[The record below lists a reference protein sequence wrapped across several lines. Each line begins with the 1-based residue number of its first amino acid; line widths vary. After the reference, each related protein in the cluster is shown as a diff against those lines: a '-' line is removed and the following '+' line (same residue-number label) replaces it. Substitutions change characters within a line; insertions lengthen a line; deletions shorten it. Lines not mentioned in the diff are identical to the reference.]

1 MRPTERIKEAQRVV
15 EAEARAIFA
24 SSKKISLN
32 FSKCIDLIIDCKG
45 TVVIS
50 GIGKSGNIGKK
61 ITSTLASLGTPSIFL
76 HTSDAF
82 HGDLGILRRDDLL
95 ICISNSG
102 ETDELVRLLNY
113 AKRNGIKSIAIT
125 GNVNSTI
132 SKEAS
137 ISLNSSVESE
147 ACPLNL
153 APTCSTSVTMALGDA
168 LASICAME
176 RGFKEIDFARFH
188 PSGSLHKLNFE
199 TVENIM
205 NTESLPICEKNT
217 SIKDVIIA
225 ISKGQQG
232 AVFVCEK
239 QKLLWVFTDGDLRR
253 CIESGI
259 KLTANLK
266 DLKFSLPLT
275 TKSFSK
281 VSEALDLMQSNNI
294 SILPVI
300 DDSGLLIGSVKLSQ
314 CI

>member
-1 MRPTERIKEAQRVV
+1 MRPTDRIKEAQRVL
-15 EAEARAIFA
+15 EAEAKAIFA

-113 AKRNGIKSIAIT
+113 ANRNAIKSIAIT
-125 GNVNSTI
+125 GNINSTI
-132 SKEAS
+132 SKEAYV
-137 ISLNSSVESE
+137 SLNSSVESE

-176 RGFKEIDFARFH
+176 KGFKEIDFARFH

-199 TVENIM
+199 TIDNIM
-205 NTESLPICEKNT
+205 NNENLPICEKKT
-217 SIKDVIIA
+217 SIKDVIIE

-232 AVFVCEK
+232 AVFVCENK
-239 QKLLWVFTDGDLRR
+239 KLLWVFTDGDLRR

-259 KLTANLK
+259 KLTAQIK
-266 DLKFSLPLT
+266 DLKFTLPLI
-275 TKSFSK
+275 TKSGSK

-294 SILPVI
+294 SILPVV

>member
-1 MRPTERIKEAQRVV
+1 MRPTERIKEAQRVL

-113 AKRNGIKSIAIT
+113 AKRNDIKSIAIT

-232 AVFVCEK
+232 AVFVCE
-239 QKLLWVFTDGDLRR
+239 
-253 CIESGI
+253 
-259 KLTANLK
+259 N
-266 DLKFSLPLT
+266 
-275 TKSFSK
+275 
-281 VSEALDLMQSNNI
+281 
-294 SILPVI
+294 
-300 DDSGLLIGSVKLSQ
+300 
-314 CI
+314 

>member
-1 MRPTERIKEAQRVV
+1 MRPTERIKEAQRVL

-113 AKRNGIKSIAIT
+113 AKRNDIKSIAIT

-232 AVFVCEK
+232 AVFVCEN

-253 CIESGI
+253 CIESGT
-259 KLTANLK
+259 KLTSNIK

>member
-1 MRPTERIKEAQRVV
+1 MRPTERIKEAQRVL

-82 HGDLGILRRDDLL
+82 HGDLGILRRDDIL

-259 KLTANLK
+259 KLTANIK

>member
-1 MRPTERIKEAQRVV
+1 MRPTERIKEAQRVL

-113 AKRNGIKSIAIT
+113 AKRNDIKSIAIT

-232 AVFVCEK
+232 AVFVCEN

-259 KLTANLK
+259 KLTSNIK

-300 DDSGLLIGSVKLSQ
+300 DDFGLLIGSVKLSQ

>member
-1 MRPTERIKEAQRVV
+1 MRPTERIKEAQRVL
-15 EAEARAIFA
+15 EAEANAIFA

-113 AKRNGIKSIAIT
+113 AKRNDIKSIAIT

-232 AVFVCEK
+232 AVFVCENR
-239 QKLLWVFTDGDLRR
+239 KLLWVFTDGDLRR

-259 KLTANLK
+259 KLTANIK

-281 VSEALDLMQSNNI
+281 VSEALALMQSNKI

>member
-1 MRPTERIKEAQRVV
+1 MRPTERIKEAQRVL
-15 EAEARAIFA
+15 EAEAKAIFA

-113 AKRNGIKSIAIT
+113 ANRNDIKSIAIT

-137 ISLNSSVESE
+137 VSLNSSVESE

-199 TVENIM
+199 IVDNIM
-205 NTESLPICEKNT
+205 NTEYLPICEKNT
-217 SIKDVIIA
+217 SIKDVIIE

-232 AVFVCEK
+232 AVFVCENK
-239 QKLLWVFTDGDLRR
+239 KLLWVFTDGDLRR
-253 CIESGI
+253 CIETGI
-259 KLTANLK
+259 KLTALIE

-275 TKSFSK
+275 IKSSSK
-281 VSEALDLMQSNNI
+281 VSEALDLMQSNQI

-300 DDSGLLIGSVKLSQ
+300 DDFGLLIGSVKLSQ

>member
-1 MRPTERIKEAQRVV
+1 MRPTERIKEAQRVL

-82 HGDLGILRRDDLL
+82 HGDLGILRKDDLL

-113 AKRNGIKSIAIT
+113 AKRNGIQSIAIT

-259 KLTANLK
+259 KLTANIK

-300 DDSGLLIGSVKLSQ
+300 DDCGLLIGSVKLSQ

>member
-1 MRPTERIKEAQRVV
+1 MRPTERIKEAQRVL

-82 HGDLGILRRDDLL
+82 HGDLGILRREDLL

-205 NTESLPICEKNT
+205 NTESLPICDKNT

-259 KLTANLK
+259 KLTANIK

-300 DDSGLLIGSVKLSQ
+300 DDCGLLIGSVKLSQ

>member
-1 MRPTERIKEAQRVV
+1 MRPTERIKEAQRVL

-82 HGDLGILRRDDLL
+82 HGDLGILRKDDLL

-137 ISLNSSVESE
+137 ISVNSSVESE

-259 KLTANLK
+259 KLTANIK

-300 DDSGLLIGSVKLSQ
+300 DDCGLLLGSVKLSQ

>member
-1 MRPTERIKEAQRVV
+1 MRPTERIKEAQRVL

-82 HGDLGILRRDDLL
+82 HGDLGILRKDDLL

-113 AKRNGIKSIAIT
+113 AKRNDIKSIAIT
-125 GNVNSTI
+125 GNINSTI

-188 PSGSLHKLNFE
+188 PSGSLHKLNFD

-205 NTESLPICEKNT
+205 NTQNLPICEKDK
-217 SIKDVIIA
+217 SIKEIVIE

-232 AVFVCEK
+232 AVFICENK
-239 QKLLWVFTDGDLRR
+239 KLLWVFTDGDLRR
-253 CIESGI
+253 CIENGV
-259 KLTANLK
+259 KLTTK
-266 DLKFSLPLT
+266 IKSLKFSTPLT
-275 TKSFSK
+275 IKSRSK
-281 VSEALDLMQSNNI
+281 VSSALKLMQSNKI

-300 DDSGLLIGSVKLSQ
+300 DDFGLLIGSIKLAQ

>member
-1 MRPTERIKEAQRVV
+1 MRPIERIKEAQRVL

-113 AKRNGIKSIAIT
+113 AKRNDIKSIAIT

-259 KLTANLK
+259 KLTANIK

>member
-1 MRPTERIKEAQRVV
+1 MRPTERIKEAQRVL
-15 EAEARAIFA
+15 EAEAKAIFA

-82 HGDLGILRRDDLL
+82 HGDLGILRRDDRL

-113 AKRNGIKSIAIT
+113 ANRNAIKSIAIT
-125 GNVNSTI
+125 GNINSTI
-132 SKEAS
+132 SKEAYV
-137 ISLNSSVESE
+137 SLNSSVESE

-176 RGFKEIDFARFH
+176 KGFKEIDFARFH

-199 TVENIM
+199 TIDNIM
-205 NTESLPICEKNT
+205 NNENLPICEKKT
-217 SIKDVIIA
+217 SIKDVIIE

-232 AVFVCEK
+232 AVFVCENK
-239 QKLLWVFTDGDLRR
+239 KLLWVFTDGDLRR

-259 KLTANLK
+259 KLTAQIK
-266 DLKFSLPLT
+266 DLKFTLPLI
-275 TKSFSK
+275 TKSGSK

-294 SILPVI
+294 SILPVV

>member
-1 MRPTERIKEAQRVV
+1 MRPTERIKEAQRVL

-168 LASICAME
+168 LASICAIE

-199 TVENIM
+199 TVDNIM
-205 NTESLPICEKNT
+205 NTESLPTCAKNT
-217 SIKDVIIA
+217 SIKDVIIE

-232 AVFVCEK
+232 AVFVCENK
-239 QKLLWVFTDGDLRR
+239 KLLWVFTDGDLRR

-259 KLTANLK
+259 KLTANIK
-266 DLKFSLPLT
+266 DLKFPLPIT
-275 TKSFSK
+275 IKSWAK
-281 VSEALDLMQSNNI
+281 VSEAIDLMQSNKI

-300 DDSGLLIGSVKLSQ
+300 DDYGTLIGSVRLSQ

>member
-1 MRPTERIKEAQRVV
+1 MRPTERIKEAQRVL

-113 AKRNGIKSIAIT
+113 AKRNGIQSIAIT

-259 KLTANLK
+259 KLTTNLK

>member
-1 MRPTERIKEAQRVV
+1 MRPTERIKEAQRVL

-32 FSKCIDLIIDCKG
+32 FSKCIDLIIACKG

-113 AKRNGIKSIAIT
+113 AKRNNIKSIAIT

-137 ISLNSSVESE
+137 VSLNSSVESE

-205 NTESLPICEKNT
+205 NTEALPICEKNT
-217 SIKDVIIA
+217 SIKDVIIE

-232 AVFVCEK
+232 AVFVCENK
-239 QKLLWVFTDGDLRR
+239 KLLWVFTDGDLRR

-259 KLTANLK
+259 KLTANIR
-266 DLKFSLPLT
+266 DLKFSLPIT
-275 TKSFSK
+275 TKSCAK
-281 VSEALDLMQSNNI
+281 VSEALDLMQSNKI

-300 DDSGLLIGSVKLSQ
+300 DDYGTLLGSVRLSQ

>member
-1 MRPTERIKEAQRVV
+1 MRPTERIKEAQRVL
-15 EAEARAIFA
+15 EAEAKAIFA

-50 GIGKSGNIGKK
+50 GIGKSGHIGKK

-113 AKRNGIKSIAIT
+113 ANRNAIKSIAIT
-125 GNVNSTI
+125 GNINSTI
-132 SKEAS
+132 SKEAYV
-137 ISLNSSVESE
+137 SLNSSVESE

-176 RGFKEIDFARFH
+176 KGFKEIDFARFH

-199 TVENIM
+199 TIDNIM
-205 NTESLPICEKNT
+205 NNENLPICEKKT
-217 SIKDVIIA
+217 SIKDVIIE

-232 AVFVCEK
+232 AVFVCENK
-239 QKLLWVFTDGDLRR
+239 KLLWVFTDGDLRR

-259 KLTANLK
+259 KLTAQIK
-266 DLKFSLPLT
+266 DLKFTLPLI
-275 TKSFSK
+275 TKSGSK

-294 SILPVI
+294 SILPVV

>member
-1 MRPTERIKEAQRVV
+1 MRPTERIKEAQRVL

-82 HGDLGILRRDDLL
+82 HGDLGILRRDDIL

-125 GNVNSTI
+125 GNINSTI

-176 RGFKEIDFARFH
+176 RGFKDIDFARFH
-188 PSGSLHKLNFE
+188 PSGNLHKLNFE
-199 TVENIM
+199 IVNNIM
-205 NTESLPICEKNT
+205 NTQILPVCEKDH
-217 SIKDVIIA
+217 SIKEIIVE

-232 AVFVCEK
+232 AVFICQNK
-239 QKLLWVFTDGDLRR
+239 KLLWVFTDGDLRR
-253 CIESGI
+253 CIESGVELSTKI
-259 KLTANLK
+259 KNLE
-266 DLKFSLPLT
+266 F
-275 TKSFSK
+275 TKPISIKSRSK
-281 VSEALDLMQSNNI
+281 VSLALNIMQSNKI
-294 SILPVI
+294 SILPVV
-300 DDSGLLIGSVKLSQ
+300 DDFGLLLGSVKLSQ